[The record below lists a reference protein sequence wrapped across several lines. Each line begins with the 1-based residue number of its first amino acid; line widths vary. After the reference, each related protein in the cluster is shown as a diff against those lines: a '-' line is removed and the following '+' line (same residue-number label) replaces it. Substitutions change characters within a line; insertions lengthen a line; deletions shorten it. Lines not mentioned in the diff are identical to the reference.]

1 MGEPCGKSTGQPGGS
16 STNYRDNGGSPNAR
30 NDPNNNPSPPNEPA
44 RDPRAVI
51 QLVAN
56 GPVMAEVVHIN
67 NGYQGGRDPNSVNMD
82 ATVAGVITIREELA
96 RLQNRVEV
104 QDLYIKEL
112 EASNAK
118 HVEDKEQM
126 TAEIAELKRVLAD
139 PKAEIDSLKS
149 DVQSLKQWTKKLDW
163 STANIPDALTK
174 HYEIK
179 QVNGLKDTLPNADIP
194 ITFSSVQT
202 VDGVYHG
209 PYEYTLDTDGHMFRG
224 YKVDG
229 KTHGVMKITWKGY
242 SPGEGMNISWM
253 GKNLY
258 RALKTNTDGGME
270 YLCADEDHK
279 GVS

>member
-1 MGEPCGKSTGQPGGS
+1 
-16 STNYRDNGGSPNAR
+16 
-30 NDPNNNPSPPNEPA
+30 
-44 RDPRAVI
+44 
-51 QLVAN
+51 
-56 GPVMAEVVHIN
+56 MAEVVHIN

-139 PKAEIDSLKS
+139 PKAEIESLKS
-149 DVQSLKQWTKKLDW
+149 DVQSFKQWTKKLDW

-179 QVNGLKDTLPNADIP
+179 QVKGLKDRHPFYDIP
-194 ITFSSVQT
+194 VTYSSVQT

-209 PYEYTLDTDGHMFRG
+209 AYEYTRDKYGHVSRG
-224 YKVDG
+224 YYVNGKV
-229 KTHGVMKITWKGY
+229 HGVMNATVKGY
-242 SPGEGMNISWM
+242 WSGEGEGIAWM

-258 RALKTNTDGGME
+258 RALKRNLDGGMV
-270 YLCADEDHK
+270 YQCADEEKK
-279 GVS
+279 GVAVTVLTEERQKDERFDVKNGYSISLHTYKDEILVEKIGEDTVVSEKWYQLKK